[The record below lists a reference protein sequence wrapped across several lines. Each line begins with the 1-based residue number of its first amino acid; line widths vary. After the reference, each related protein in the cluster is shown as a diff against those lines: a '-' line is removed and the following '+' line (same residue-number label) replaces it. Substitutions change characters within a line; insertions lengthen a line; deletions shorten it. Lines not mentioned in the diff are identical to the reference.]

1 MKRND
6 GLFQY
11 MVHLTEP
18 NMVNRFIAPT
28 EHTIYS
34 QHDFKIYIFMDED
47 RCKQKIRLE
56 LQDSKENNL

>member
-11 MVHLTEP
+11 MVHLTEL
-18 NMVNRFIAPT
+18 NMVNRFIAPAEYT
-28 EHTIYS
+28 MYS
-34 QHDFKIYIFMDED
+34 QYTFKIYIFMDED

-56 LQDSKENNL
+56 LQVSKENNL